1 MARLLLLVVA
11 LGALASAATGAAES
25 PRVVAKIRLAPFSQP
40 CAAAGAGGSVWVAE
54 YAQPYAVQIAARTNR
69 VVRRVKVGNGACG
82 ITTGAGSLWI
92 EDTYSATVSRISLA
106 TYRRRPIPVGA
117 QPYDV
122 TFAYGSAW
130 VTAFGAGEV
139 ERIDP
144 AGNRVVARVKLAGA
158 TGVVAAFGSVWA
170 TGHAGV
176 VRIDPATN
184 RVTAR
189 VPLAGAAWTAA
200 SEDAVWFTSPGGLVR
215 VDPATNAVVATISLP
230 PSNYGDPT
238 EVAGKLWVP
247 EVTRNAIAIVD
258 PATNAVT
265 ETIHAG
271 SGPFVVSAIDGEAW
285 VPSYRG
291 ADVWRFAP

>member
-1 MARLLLLVVA
+1 
-11 LGALASAATGAAES
+11 
-25 PRVVAKIRLAPFSQP
+25 
-40 CAAAGAGGSVWVAE
+40 
-54 YAQPYAVQIAARTNR
+54 
-69 VVRRVKVGNGACG
+69 
-82 ITTGAGSLWI
+82 
-92 EDTYSATVSRISLA
+92 
-106 TYRRRPIPVGA
+106 
-117 QPYDV
+117 V